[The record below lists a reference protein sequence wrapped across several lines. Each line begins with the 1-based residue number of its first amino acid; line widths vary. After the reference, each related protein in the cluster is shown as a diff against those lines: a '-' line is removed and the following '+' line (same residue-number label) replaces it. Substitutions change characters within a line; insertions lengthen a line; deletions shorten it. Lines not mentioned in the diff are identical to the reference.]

1 MDSSKAGREQVE
13 KEEEL
18 RNMKI
23 PYIDITP
30 LFMVVLMHKQRF
42 LTVPCHRNFYFY
54 KMLDSEAR
62 LAAVKRLPGD

>member
-1 MDSSKAGREQVE
+1 MDSSKAGREQLE

-42 LTVPCHRNFYFY
+42 LTVPCHRNFYF
-54 KMLDSEAR
+54 L
-62 LAAVKRLPGD
+62 